1 MDYYKDWPLLESL
14 PEGWKFSKA
23 AGSPLTGYAFA
34 TSASPLKG
42 GKTALVKVT
51 AQPVKPPEV
60 GASAAGPVDKG
71 VAKSAPKK
79 QFSYDA
85 SQAKTVNELARQ
97 KFKQRILQDILVDLM
112 ICEIESWDKREYI
125 RELQN
130 LIGSIGEQ

>member
-51 AQPVKPPEV
+51 AKPVKPPEV
-60 GASAAGPVDKG
+60 GAALPDAQDI
-71 VAKSAPKK
+71 AKRGLKK

-97 KFKQRILQDILVDLM
+97 KFKQRLLQDILVDLM

-125 RELQN
+125 RELQS

>member
-1 MDYYKDWPLLESL
+1 MDCYKDWPLLESL

-23 AGSPLTGYAFA
+23 AGSPLTGYEFA
-34 TSASPLKG
+34 TSGSPLKG

-51 AQPVKPPEV
+51 AQPVELPEA
-60 GASAAGPVDKG
+60 GASTAPSAVQNI
-71 VAKSAPKK
+71 AKREPKK

-125 RELQN
+125 RELQS
-130 LIGSIGEQ
+130 LIGSIGEK